1 MPTKLI
7 PETSTWKNKA
17 QGTTHGI
24 SFPYF
29 MVFLWYFPCIISLAV
44 STSIIHL
51 RTRLE
56 FWSPNQGTFN
66 STFNRQPQV
75 CFFQISDLVED
86 RVRVPWRVWEGNP
99 IGLPRKLWNHPESES
114 QWLIRKTKVRCLNI
128 VAFSLVYIY
137 FVHLDSNSLN
147 MNVMGTYTTAYGFY
161 KLETSLGTVTFSTS
175 CSESRLVLLQTVPKP
190 APQVKAVSW
199 RASVGTS
206 FLSWQSAH
214 HSNRYGKLWMI
225 CPFWGS
231 LCEPSTSLVVV
242 RWTGRWPQRFVYRCC
257 GYHFFWEKIGKNT
270 TMAQNTTLFC
280 RFLEILKVV
289 EVQNEEMSWNQ
300 LADVKR
306 KDAIDARIDAI
317 TVSVRPWN
325 HPKPLAEDLC
335 GQRWTRWA
343 FFSTDASVWRIS
355 ESTGGPMPNVEVEA
369 GFRTSSGSWLV
380 MMSSWNDFDRRR
392 VVPCGTPKPQR
403 LIMLIMLIMS
413 CSNHQPAKKYGNQWL
428 IIILPRCPPFLPG
441 QG

>member
-29 MVFLWYFPCIISLAV
+29 MVYFYGIFHVLFRLQCHLVQRSHRLKTHPS
-44 STSIIHL
+44 SIWRHAL
-51 RTRLE
+51 N
-56 FWSPNQGTFN
+56 FGHVGGTFN

-99 IGLPRKLWNHPESES
+99 IGLHRKLWNHPESES

-147 MNVMGTYTTAYGFY
+147 MNVMQPCTAYGFY

-199 RASVGTS
+199 WASVGTS

-214 HSNRYGKLWMI
+214 HSSRYGKLFMI

-231 LCEPSTSLVVV
+231 LCESSTGLVVV

-257 GYHFFWEKIGKNT
+257 GYHFFGEKMGRNT

-325 HPKPLAEDLC
+325 HPKPLAEDLR

-343 FFSTDASVWRIS
+343 FFSSDASVWRIS

-380 MMSSWNDFDRRR
+380 MNGHDVIMKWFW
-392 VVPCGTPKPQR
+392 PKGGAMWYP
-403 LIMLIMLIMS
+403 
-413 CSNHQPAKKYGNQWL
+413 
-428 IIILPRCPPFLPG
+428 
-441 QG
+441 

>member
-1 MPTKLI
+1 M
-7 PETSTWKNKA
+7 
-17 QGTTHGI
+17 
-24 SFPYF
+24 SFGAKKSQ
-29 MVFLWYFPCIISLAV
+29 IED
-44 STSIIHL
+44 TSIIHL
-51 RTRLE
+51 KTRLE

-99 IGLPRKLWNHPESES
+99 IGLHRKLWNHPESES

-214 HSNRYGKLWMI
+214 HSSRYGKLWMI
-225 CPFWGS
+225 WGS
-231 LCEPSTSLVVV
+231 LCEPSASLVVV
-242 RWTGRWPQRFVYRCC
+242 RWTWRWPQRFVYRCC
-257 GYHFFWEKIGKNT
+257 GYHFFLGKNREKYHHGPKYDT
-270 TMAQNTTLFC
+270 
-280 RFLEILKVV
+280 FL
-289 EVQNEEMSWNQ
+289 S
-300 LADVKR
+300 
-306 KDAIDARIDAI
+306 
-317 TVSVRPWN
+317 
-325 HPKPLAEDLC
+325 
-335 GQRWTRWA
+335 
-343 FFSTDASVWRIS
+343 IS
-355 ESTGGPMPNVEVEA
+355 RNS
-369 GFRTSSGSWLV
+369 
-380 MMSSWNDFDRRR
+380 
-392 VVPCGTPKPQR
+392 
-403 LIMLIMLIMS
+403 
-413 CSNHQPAKKYGNQWL
+413 
-428 IIILPRCPPFLPG
+428 
-441 QG
+441 